1 MSDNQVQ
8 EQPTQETAAA
18 PTPETQEQATPTPSM
33 DLNSTVE
40 VNGKQVPVSE
50 LISQAGQVDEL
61 KSFRSAASAL
71 MKGDT
76 LPPVERENAMR
87 HLLSAEGYSPAQI
100 ENYIVDSRELYE
112 PSGEERYEERMDYPE
127 NEAQAPAPAP
137 APNVDE
143 GARQQLEDMQRQNNQ
158 MQVDMLKTNLTN
170 AMDKTMASNASIHTL
185 MGKSKELA
193 GEEGYASRVQGIKD
207 EVQRIALDSMRQRRS
222 RGEKFDKAWF
232 DEETNKAADTV
243 YQRIRSVIGDPDK
256 IQRAPE
262 TASDAERFIS
272 KPPVA
277 TPQYEAGDN
286 MGTVTD
292 KSHDFTVDALSR
304 LSADLGLG
312 GDSKI

>member
-1 MSDNQVQ
+1 MSENQVQ
-8 EQPTQETAAA
+8 EQPTQEMAAA
-18 PTPETQEQATPTPSM
+18 PTPETQEQPVATPSV
-33 DLNSTVE
+33 DLNATVE

-50 LISQAGQVDEL
+50 LITQASQVDEL

-76 LPPVERENAMR
+76 LPTEERENAMR

-100 ENYIVDSRELYE
+100 ENYIADSREYYE
-112 PSGEERYEERMDYPE
+112 PAGEERYEETMDRPE
-127 NEAQAPAPAP
+127 NQAHAPAPT
-137 APNVDE
+137 PNVDE
-143 GARQQLEDMQRQNNQ
+143 GARQQLEEMQRQNNQ
-158 MQVDMLKTNLTN
+158 MQVDMLKTNLAN
-170 AMDKTMASNASIHTL
+170 AMDKTMASNPSIHTL

-193 GEEGYASRVQGIKD
+193 GEEGYESRVQGIKE

-222 RGEKFDKAWF
+222 RGEKFDKSWF

-272 KPPVA
+272 KPPMA
-277 TPQYEAGDN
+277 KPQYEMGDN
-286 MGTVTD
+286 MGTVSD
-292 KSHDFTVDALSR
+292 KSHDYTVDALSR

-312 GDSKI
+312 GENKI